1 MTEKRT
7 SIFENGLIWFGA
19 GVSLAEILTGT
30 YFAPLGFQ
38 KGLLAIIIGHLIGC
52 TMLFLAGVIGGKTRR
67 SAMETVKMSFG
78 EKGGIFFSF
87 LNVLQLVGWTA
98 IMIYDGA
105 LAADG
110 VLHTGSWVWCLVI
123 GALIV
128 LWIFI
133 GITNLGKINTI
144 AMAALFILTL
154 VLCKLI
160 FFDGGTALAIG
171 EEAMSFGAAVELSVA
186 MPLSWLPLISDY
198 TREAKE
204 PVKATAVS
212 AIIYGLV
219 SCWMYVIGMGAAIY
233 TGESDIAQIMVK
245 AGLGI
250 AGLLIIVFST
260 VTTTFL
266 DAYSAG
272 ISSESVFSRING
284 KYAAI
289 AVTVIV
295 TIGAIVYPMDNIT
308 DFLYLIGSVFAP
320 MIAIQIADFFLLKR
334 ADSLGEA
341 VDITNAVIW
350 VIGFILYRILMRI
363 DIPVGN
369 TLPDM
374 VITILIC
381 MAARNVFKE
390 KKFINQPIPC
400 SNKHESPQ
408 RKNSEGFRFG
418 LSKRIVFTPC
428 IGTRHAL
435 IFVFLQRHFHN
446 CIPGIWEGVAVAGVC
461 VKEEKL
467 VLGVFFQIPVVCQA
481 NFGIVADAAESFN
494 LSVDSGEGNG
504 SCLGFHNV
512 GVDLAAIAG
521 VAAPF
526 RLVNSGVAAAVN
538 TLGVLVH
545 PLAHFFQNLHGFL
558 WNTAFGIRAYVQK
571 KVAAFADALNQHMND
586 HLR

>member
-30 YFAPLGFQ
+30 YFASLGFG
-38 KGLLAIIIGHLIGC
+38 KGLLAIIIGHIIGC

-105 LAADG
+105 LAANG

-123 GALIV
+123 GALIIV
-128 LWIFI
+128 WILI
-133 GITNLGKINTI
+133 GITNLGKVNTV

-154 VLCKLI
+154 ILFKII
-160 FFDGGTALAIG
+160 FFDGTVVTSITD
-171 EEAMSFGAAVELSVA
+171 ETFSFGAAVELAVA

-212 AIIYGLV
+212 TVVYGVV
-219 SCWMYVIGMGAAIY
+219 SCFMYLVGMGAALF

-272 ISSESVFSRING
+272 ISSESIFAGLKG
-284 KYAAI
+284 KYVAVV
-289 AVTVIV
+289 VTVIG
-295 TIGAIVYPMDNIT
+295 TIGAIVYPMDDIT

-320 MIAIQIADFFLLKR
+320 MIAIQIADFFLLKQDKSSR
-334 ADSLGEA
+334 A
-341 VDITNAVIW
+341 VYVPNMIIW
-350 VIGFILYRILMRI
+350 VIGFVVYRILMNV
-363 DIPVGN
+363 DMPVGN

-374 VITILIC
+374 VITIILCLIAGKLIPETS
-381 MAARNVFKE
+381 AARIE
-390 KKFINQPIPC
+390 A
-400 SNKHESPQ
+400 
-408 RKNSEGFRFG
+408 
-418 LSKRIVFTPC
+418 
-428 IGTRHAL
+428 GTRGL
-435 IFVFLQRHFHN
+435 ISIILKS
-446 CIPGIWEGVAVAGVC
+446 PSLVC
-461 VKEEKL
+461 KISKS
-467 VLGVFFQIPVVCQA
+467 A
-481 NFGIVADAAESFN
+481 
-494 LSVDSGEGNG
+494 
-504 SCLGFHNV
+504 
-512 GVDLAAIAG
+512 
-521 VAAPF
+521 
-526 RLVNSGVAAAVN
+526 
-538 TLGVLVH
+538 
-545 PLAHFFQNLHGFL
+545 
-558 WNTAFGIRAYVQK
+558 K
-571 KVAAFADALNQHMND
+571 
-586 HLR
+586 